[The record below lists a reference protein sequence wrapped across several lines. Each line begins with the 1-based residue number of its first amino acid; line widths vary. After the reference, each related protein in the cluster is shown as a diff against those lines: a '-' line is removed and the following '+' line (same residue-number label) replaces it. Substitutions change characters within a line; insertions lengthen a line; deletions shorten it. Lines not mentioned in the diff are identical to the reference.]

1 MTKNSIESYTYGKY
15 TFIYM
20 ILKQKRVRKKER
32 GEREKGERKKEG
44 RITINVQEQ
53 IKE

>member
-1 MTKNSIESYTYGKY
+1 
-15 TFIYM
+15 M

-32 GEREKGERKKEG
+32 REREKGERKKEG